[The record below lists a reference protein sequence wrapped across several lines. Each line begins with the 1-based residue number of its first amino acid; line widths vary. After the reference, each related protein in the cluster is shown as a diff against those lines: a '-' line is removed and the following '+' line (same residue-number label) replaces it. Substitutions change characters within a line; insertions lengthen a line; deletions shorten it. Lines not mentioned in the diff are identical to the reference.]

1 MGEPMQVA
9 AVILAAGASTRFGS
23 QKQSARIG
31 DRTMLE
37 AVIAVAR
44 DAGLSPVVA
53 VVPPGLAVPAD
64 VVPIINGQP
73 HLGISRSLQLGLRAL
88 PPEVQAAVILLGDQP
103 TMAADVV
110 RAVVDAERDG
120 RPVVAARAEGHAGPP
135 VLLLRDAFELGAEA
149 NGDAGLAPFLAA
161 HPERATFV
169 DVARHAPDVDTL
181 ADMDRLTD
189 E

>member
-23 QKQSARIG
+23 QKQRARIG
-31 DRTMLE
+31 ERTMLE

-53 VVPPGLAVPAD
+53 VVPPALAVPSD
-64 VVPIINGQP
+64 VVPVINGQP
-73 HLGISRSLQLGLRAL
+73 DLGISRSLQLGIRAL
-88 PPEVQAAVILLGDQP
+88 SPDVQGAVILLGDQP
-103 TMAADVV
+103 TMGVDVV

-135 VLLLRDAFELGAEA
+135 VLLLRAAFELTAEA
-149 NGDAGLAPFLAA
+149 TGDAGLAPILAA
-161 HPERATFV
+161 HPDHATFV
-169 DVARHAPDVDTL
+169 DVGRHAPDVDTL
-181 ADMDRLTD
+181 ADMDRVT
-189 E
+189 